1 MRVRPARPGP
11 QSPRDAGPR
20 TEKGELGPGNSG
32 PCAALATSRRQGW
45 AHGWGRS
52 PGQSL
57 LETIQCGWGRA
68 KGTLLWARSH
78 LGVGPLLGQGP
89 GHEGTQLPPL
99 GEGNGQRRLG
109 LLAPELYLACDAPAA
124 TILGGDRQEPCALT
138 PGPSPLALTFLPS
151 KPGARPQP
159 EGASWDAGPE
169 TDPYFTPPSTPT
181 KATYGLLLGH
191 GLHRNAWHP
200 EAEPLEELLDSLPS
214 SPSGS
219 YVTADGD
226 SQASSPSCSLSL
238 LAPAERLDFA
248 SAWGLSQPESEAEG
262 WEQHPAKP
270 LSSESSLSGDSGSS
284 WSQEGHFFDLD
295 FLAND
300 PMIPASLLPF
310 QGSLIF
316 QVESMEVMPL
326 FPEEEEEEEVSPDPL
341 GPDGEAAGEDEED
354 STSASFLQSLSDLSI
369 TEGMDEAFAF
379 RDDTSP
385 GSSDSD
391 SASYAGA
398 DDDQLYSGEPHAQPS
413 TLLQDAGQKAE
424 QECAG
429 RAAFW
434 NAEARGTSPTPQVLE
449 EAPLSQSPESVT
461 GISEESL
468 ASNQESAAAVTPHT
482 GQAVTGVTPQV
493 GAKEADSV
501 AGGTPV
507 TRASAQPSQDRRGT
521 AFSWPPD
528 AAEAKPALQEAAG
541 ATVSPD
547 PPELTE
553 AQGHRGGLGT
563 PTALESV
570 VVAMLEP
577 LQAGGGIPLPQ
588 NSPVT
593 DLPPLM
599 NEDPISGLESVA
611 VAMVRPLQVEGA
623 VPLPQDFPEPALPP
637 LLDKN
642 PTSGPECA
650 AVAMLESQEAEGGV
664 LLPQDVPK
672 PALPPL
678 LDKDPIIGLESV
690 AAAIL
695 ESQEAEGGVLL
706 PQDVPKPA
714 LPPLLDKDPILGLES
729 VAAAILESQEAE
741 GGVLLPQDV
750 PKPAL
755 PPLLDKDPIIGLE
768 SVAAAI
774 LESQEAEGGV
784 LLPQGSSQSAL
795 PRLLDKN
802 PTSGPECAAVAMLE
816 SQEAEGAV
824 LLPQD
829 SPETEL
835 PPLLDKDP
843 TSGQESMAVAMV
855 RPLQVE
861 GGVPLPQDAPEPAL
875 PLLLDKDPTVGQE
888 CVAAAMLES
897 QKVESGISLLQDT
910 PKPSPPSLQDEGPT
924 SGPESMA
931 TATPGPL
938 QAGGGTLLSQ
948 DVPKPSPSLQDE
960 GPTSGP
966 EAVAE
971 TAPGSH
977 EDEGGVCLPQDC
989 TAAAL
994 PPLEDENPTLG
1005 PEVMAVARSGPLQ
1018 AKQGISFHQDPP
1030 ESSPPAL
1037 QDEHSTAGLETVAVA
1052 TPGAQKAEVGY
1063 TQGTKALASVAQQ
1076 KIGVALRRSPVLK
1089 EWAAVFPGDPE
1100 PEALNQAPQ
1109 DGPKPV
1115 AEGVMPGSLGEQSGP
1130 ALGVEA
1136 PTPPKAALGPREK
1149 GASGPPTAEQ
1159 EACVEAQVPK
1169 GNGAE
1174 TCLHP
1179 GEAQGPKN
1187 QRARGPK
1194 PLTQGHGP
1202 RSAPRGARG
1211 APKALRATCPEAS
1224 QVLPLSPAREG
1235 RALGSTATPGPRL
1248 PAVWAAEA
1256 QQGSCPGSPVRAMS
1270 RLDGDSPKEPA
1281 PSAPPSLRLE
1291 PTLGSGQQ
1299 PPATPSLSPSPPD
1312 PQEDFMEGEE
1322 PPASRGPPLL
1332 RLGTQ
1337 RAAAASGTTQPRGAK
1352 HHVSLA
1358 PQPPLSPK
1366 AASADSKEP
1375 ASRISTPCQVPPP
1388 LGPRGPRGPQGL
1400 PAPEQQKDEDSLEED
1415 FPRAPGSGQHSDS
1428 HGESSAEPDEQDLSA
1443 PHAKCPAQP
1452 PTGSSEETIAKAKQ
1466 SRSEKK
1472 ARKAMSKLGL
1482 RQIQG
1487 VTRITIQKS
1496 KNILFVIAKPDVFKS
1511 PASDTYVVFGEAKI
1525 AKSQPRGSQ
1534 PPAKCLLPWGP
1545 GAHVVL
1551 KGSQPQSNKRT
1562 RTAWR
1567 KPPTGSS
1574 EETIAKAK
1582 QSRSEKKARKAMSKL
1597 GLRQIQGVTRITI
1610 QKSKNI
1616 LFVIA
1621 KPDVFKSPASDT
1633 YVVFGEAKIEDLS
1646 QQVHKAA
1653 AEKFRVPSE
1662 SLALVPEVASRP
1674 RLRPEFEEEE
1684 EEVRPR
1690 VPEAR
1695 RVGAAS
1701 GPRDV
1706 ADPQQVDESGLE
1718 LRDIELVMA
1727 QASVSR
1733 AKAVRALRDNHSD
1746 IVNAIMKVRKGP
1758 EDRGHTEASRAREEL
1773 TRDQDGARAKDGGLA
1788 LLLVRLG
1795 LASPVGLVQGLLEPR
1810 TSVEPLP
1817 CTQWVL
1823 RRPHA
1828 PSQ

>member
-57 LETIQCGWGRA
+57 LETIQCGWD
-68 KGTLLWARSH
+68 
-78 LGVGPLLGQGP
+78 
-89 GHEGTQLPPL
+89 
-99 GEGNGQRRLG
+99 
-109 LLAPELYLACDAPAA
+109 LACDAPAA

-159 EGASWDAGPE
+159 EGASWDAGPGGAPSAWADPAEGSPGPALLPEDPHPQALPTALEPRIVMGEETCQVLPSPRAALPVLREQEPRSQDDPPVPSPSPE

-706 PQDVPKPA
+706 PQ
-714 LPPLLDKDPILGLES
+714 
-729 VAAAILESQEAE
+729 
-741 GGVLLPQDV
+741 
-750 PKPAL
+750 
-755 PPLLDKDPIIGLE
+755 
-768 SVAAAI
+768 
-774 LESQEAEGGV
+774 
-784 LLPQGSSQSAL
+784 GSSQSAL

-897 QKVESGISLLQDT
+897 QKAESGISLLQDT

-1115 AEGVMPGSLGEQSGP
+1115 AEAVMPGSLGEQSGP

-1299 PPATPSLSPSPPD
+1299 PPATPSLSPSPPPLPRTPAQGPPSVSRSRLLDPNPSAPGAPCRHQD

-1525 AKSQPRGSQ
+1525 
-1534 PPAKCLLPWGP
+1534 
-1545 GAHVVL
+1545 
-1551 KGSQPQSNKRT
+1551 
-1562 RTAWR
+1562 
-1567 KPPTGSS
+1567 
-1574 EETIAKAK
+1574 
-1582 QSRSEKKARKAMSKL
+1582 
-1597 GLRQIQGVTRITI
+1597 
-1610 QKSKNI
+1610 
-1616 LFVIA
+1616 
-1621 KPDVFKSPASDT
+1621 
-1633 YVVFGEAKIEDLS
+1633 EDLS

-1684 EEVRPR
+1684 EEV
-1690 VPEAR
+1690 
-1695 RVGAAS
+1695 
-1701 GPRDV
+1701 
-1706 ADPQQVDESGLE
+1706 DESGLE

-1746 IVNAIMKVRKGP
+1746 IVNAIM
-1758 EDRGHTEASRAREEL
+1758 EL
-1773 TRDQDGARAKDGGLA
+1773 TM
-1788 LLLVRLG
+1788 
-1795 LASPVGLVQGLLEPR
+1795 
-1810 TSVEPLP
+1810 
-1817 CTQWVL
+1817 
-1823 RRPHA
+1823 
-1828 PSQ
+1828 